1 MARFT
6 LVNMADM
13 KDNKKR
19 LFEMINKLDKNVLN
33 ENLGSEYQAPT
44 ADQDKYGL
52 IRRAITSRFMTPD
65 EYFQDPNKFLLAAQE
80 TAENWDDMEEIGS
93 SDMTFMLK
101 EFLSNAGIET
111 QFVNDRLTRI

>member
-1 MARFT
+1 
-6 LVNMADM
+6 M

-19 LFEMINKLDKNVLN
+19 LFEMIDKLDKNVLN
-33 ENLGSEYQAPT
+33 EIADGSQYHIPT
-44 ADQDKYGL
+44 QNEDKYGL
-52 IRRAITSRFMTPD
+52 VRRAVMGALLTPD

-111 QFVNDRLTRI
+111 QFVNDRLTRM